1 MPYFWSI
8 NQSTVSCIKSFAII
22 TIRISIAIYIYI
34 YIWFYHWLV
43 LLPYII
49 IGIHLLLFFSSS
61 NQLFLSILPIRCRGL
76 HRCGGL
82 VCLWAG
88 PAGRLGWS
96 IPLWTILH
104 DKRMPSHV
112 WLLLNGDFNRQ
123 RMDLV
128 QLEYLSRYYAIWH
141 QHRRIGILLVIS
153 IQ

>member
-1 MPYFWSI
+1 MPYFWII
-8 NQSTVSCIKSFAII
+8 NQSTVNCITPFGII
-22 TIRISIAIYIYI
+22 TIRISIAIYIYDFIIDWFCYPISLSVFI
-34 YIWFYHWLV
+34 YYC
-43 LLPYII
+43 
-49 IGIHLLLFFSSS
+49 FSSS